1 MKFAGQSLEQIE
13 THDCCSLSQRERPLA
28 HRMGEGGVSRVRE
41 CPKDC
46 VRESATVNCGH
57 KILKTL

>member
-1 MKFAGQSLEQIE
+1 MKFVGHSLEQIE
-13 THDCCSLSQRERPLA
+13 THVGCSLSQRERPLA

-46 VRESATVNCGH
+46 VRENATLNCGR
-57 KILKTL
+57 KVLKTL